1 MKLLF
6 DKTGE
11 LIVWSEGESIT
22 LSING
27 NKYEID
33 GQDLLFFSEF
43 VKANVNRIEIE
54 KENKTPLIQKLKR
67 LWKATG

>member
-1 MKLLF
+1 VKLLF
-6 DKTGE
+6 DKSGE
-11 LIVWSEGESIT
+11 LIVWSDGESMT
-22 LSING
+22 MSING

-54 KENKTPLIQKLKR
+54 KERKTPLIQKLKK
-67 LWKATG
+67 LWGTTG